1 MSLKNQKKFAIMW
14 VIVGVALWAAALV
27 PEWENDFY
35 SGMTS
40 GMAGCFLVIG
50 VIRLVRVRRWQKD
63 PERAADYE
71 AALKDERTAY
81 VSNKARSMTF
91 FVSVYVQLAVGLIAI
106 FVFDQKLLGQAF
118 CYLTCFQCLLFTVLF
133 RVYNKRY

>member
-50 VIRLVRVRRWQKD
+50 VIRLVRVRRWQKN
-63 PERAADYE
+63 PEKAADYE
-71 AALKDERTAY
+71 AALHDERTAY

-91 FVSVYVQLAVGLIAI
+91 FISVYVQLAAGLIAI
-106 FVFDQKLLGQAF
+106 FIFDQKLLGQAF
-118 CYLTCFQCLLFTVLF
+118 CYMTCFQCLLFTVLY

>member
-1 MSLKNQKKFAIMW
+1 MTLKNQKKFAIMW
-14 VIVGVALWAAALV
+14 VIVGVALWIAALV

-35 SGMTS
+35 CGMTS
-40 GMAGCFLVIG
+40 GMAGCFLTIG
-50 VIRLVRVRRWQKD
+50 VIRLVRVRRWQKN
-63 PERAADYE
+63 PEKAADYE

-91 FVSVYVQLAVGLIAI
+91 VVSVYVQLAVGLIAI
-106 FVFDQKLLGQAF
+106 YVFAQLLLGQVL
-118 CYLTCFQCLLFTVLF
+118 CYLTCFQCLLFTILF

>member
-1 MSLKNQKKFAIMW
+1 MTLKNQKKWAILW
-14 VIVGVALWAAALV
+14 VIVGAALWIIFTAIGG
-27 PEWENDFY
+27 EDFRSGLL
-35 SGMTS
+35 SGMGS
-40 GMAGCFLVIG
+40 AFIVVG
-50 VIRLVRVRRWQKD
+50 VIRLVRVRRWEKD
-63 PERAADYE
+63 PEKAADYE

-91 FVSVYVQLAVGLIAI
+91 FISVYVQLAAGLIAI
-106 FVFDQKLLGQAF
+106 FVFDQKLLGQVL